1 MANYGNLIASG
12 ISAVGSIVGGLLG
25 GKANQNAQQGAND
38 INLQIARE
46 TNQQQYQMFGEQNAF
61 NERMYNQMLTYN
73 TPAEQMRRYSDAGIN
88 PYIAAGNVQTGNAQS
103 SLQSAQA
110 PQLHAAQM
118 QAATGMGDALQN
130 SVSQAASVIS
140 QYAQNELALSQ
151 ARKNDAEAGWVDRLN
166 GAQFNKL
173 SAETNNLNQQGSLLG
188 LDYKLKS
195 DTLGNYIRLSDLS
208 VINAEKT
215 NEQLD
220 VITQSARIENAL
232 NNINL
237 GIQSQYGKRMF
248 VAQLSK
254 TLAESFATQAGVRQR
269 DAQIAI
275 DKQNANTNAKNAN
288 TNALNARTNAAVG
301 SAQIRS
307 LVAYAIKTTE
317 ETTGI
322 KIDNATSAKIQNFI
336 VDTYHSEAKT
346 ASNNA
351 HASYNAS
358 ILSDYDADTYYTDK
372 YFKRGNDIIHGIGL
386 GVGAY
391 YGSKGL
397 KGSFSSAKPI
407 GFKSYKN

>member
-288 TNALNARTNAAVG
+288 TNAAVG
-301 SAQIRS
+301 AAQVQS
-307 LVAYAIKTTE
+307 LISSAIKTAE

-322 KIDNATSAKIQNFI
+322 KIDN
-336 VDTYHSEAKT
+336 KT
-346 ASNNA
+346 KSQINQT
-351 HASYNAS
+351 
-358 ILSDYDADTYYTDK
+358 ILQGLGLDNTDK
-372 YFKRGNDIIHGIGL
+372 RNKNKAFWWNFGFDKAEQLSRIGVNGSQMYYNIGAGSEKFTKAASPGHFLL
-386 GVGAY
+386 GW
-391 YGSKGL
+391 
-397 KGSFSSAKPI
+397 
-407 GFKSYKN
+407 

>member
-110 PQLHAAQM
+110 PQLHTAQM

-130 SVSQAASVIS
+130 AASQAAGVIS

-208 VINAEKT
+208 VVNAEKT
-215 NEQLD
+215 NEQLEI
-220 VITQSARIENAL
+220 ITQSARLDNAL
-232 NNINL
+232 KNVNL
-237 GIQSQYGKRMF
+237 GIQSKYGEDLFR
-248 VAQLSK
+248 AQLSK
-254 TLAESFATQAGVRQR
+254 TLAESFATDASVRQR

-275 DKQNANTNAKNAN
+275 DKQNANS
-288 TNALNARTNAAVG
+288 NALNARTNAAVG
-301 SAQIRS
+301 SAQIRY
-307 LVAYAIKTTE
+307 LVAEAIKATE
-317 ETTGI
+317 QTTGI

-336 VDTYHSEAKT
+336 VDTYHSDAKT

-351 HASYNAS
+351 HASKNAS
-358 ILSDYDADTYYTDK
+358 RMTDYDVDTYYTDK

-391 YGSKGL
+391 YGSKGM
-397 KGSFSSAKPI
+397 KGSFSSSKPM
-407 GFKSYKN
+407 GFKSYSN

>member
-103 SLQSAQA
+103 SLQSAPA

-118 QAATGMGDALQN
+118 QAATGMGDAFQN

-288 TNALNARTNAAVG
+288 TNAKNANTNAAVG
-301 SAQIRS
+301 AAQAQS
-307 LVAYAIKTTE
+307 LISSAIKTAE

-322 KIDNATSAKIQNFI
+322 KIDN
-336 VDTYHSEAKT
+336 KT
-346 ASNNA
+346 KSQINQT
-351 HASYNAS
+351 
-358 ILSDYDADTYYTDK
+358 ILQGLGLDNTDK
-372 YFKRGNDIIHGIGL
+372 RNKNKAFWWNFGFDKAEQLSRIGVNGSQMYYNIGAGSEKFTKAASPGHFLL
-386 GVGAY
+386 GW
-391 YGSKGL
+391 
-397 KGSFSSAKPI
+397 
-407 GFKSYKN
+407 

>member
-110 PQLHAAQM
+110 PTLHTAQM

-130 SVSQAASVIS
+130 AASQAAGVIS

-173 SAETNNLNQQGSLLG
+173 SAETNNLYQQGSLLG

-208 VINAEKT
+208 VANAEKT

-288 TNALNARTNAAVG
+288 TNAKNANTNAAVG
-301 SAQIRS
+301 AAQVQS
-307 LVAYAIKTTE
+307 LISSAIKTAE

-322 KIDNATSAKIQNFI
+322 KIDN
-336 VDTYHSEAKT
+336 KT
-346 ASNNA
+346 KSQINQT
-351 HASYNAS
+351 
-358 ILSDYDADTYYTDK
+358 ILQGLGLDNTDK
-372 YFKRGNDIIHGIGL
+372 RNKNKAFWWNFGFDKAEQLSRIGVN
-386 GVGAY
+386 GSQMYYNIGA
-391 YGSKGL
+391 GSEKFTKAASPGHFL
-397 KGSFSSAKPI
+397 FGW
-407 GFKSYKN
+407 

>member
-110 PQLHAAQM
+110 PTLHTAQM

-130 SVSQAASVIS
+130 SVSQAANVIS

-151 ARKNDAEAGWVDRLN
+151 AQKNRAEAGWVDRLN

-173 SAETNNLNQQGSLLG
+173 SAETNNLNQHGSLLG
-188 LDYKLKS
+188 LDYKIKS

-208 VINAEKT
+208 VANAEKT

-288 TNALNARTNAAVG
+288 TNAAVG
-301 SAQIRS
+301 AAQVQS
-307 LVAYAIKTTE
+307 LISSAIKTAE

-322 KIDNATSAKIQNFI
+322 KIDN
-336 VDTYHSEAKT
+336 KT
-346 ASNNA
+346 KSQINQT
-351 HASYNAS
+351 
-358 ILSDYDADTYYTDK
+358 ILQGLGLDNTDK
-372 YFKRGNDIIHGIGL
+372 RNKNKAFWWNFGFDKAEQLSRIGVNGSQMYYNIGAGSEKFTKAASPGHFLL
-386 GVGAY
+386 GW
-391 YGSKGL
+391 
-397 KGSFSSAKPI
+397 
-407 GFKSYKN
+407 

>member
-130 SVSQAASVIS
+130 AASQAAGVIS

-188 LDYKLKS
+188 LDFKLKS

-208 VINAEKT
+208 VANAEKT

-288 TNALNARTNAAVG
+288 TNAAVG
-301 SAQIRS
+301 AAQVLS
-307 LVAYAIKTTE
+307 LISSAIKTAE

-322 KIDNATSAKIQNFI
+322 KIDN
-336 VDTYHSEAKT
+336 KT
-346 ASNNA
+346 KSQINQT
-351 HASYNAS
+351 
-358 ILSDYDADTYYTDK
+358 ILQGLGLDNTDK
-372 YFKRGNDIIHGIGL
+372 RNKNKAFWWNFGFDKAEQLSRIGVN
-386 GVGAY
+386 GSQMYYNIGA
-391 YGSKGL
+391 GSEKFTKAASPGHFL
-397 KGSFSSAKPI
+397 FGW
-407 GFKSYKN
+407 